1 MLFVVFL
8 VLVHWRS
15 FWKDPLVYVVPYL
28 LTMTDRTGIHQRHF
42 CLAYM
47 LNIFL
52 LWLAPVLCNLPRFI
66 LFYEWHP
73 IVCDNVRNLSLKTLN
88 LDIFFGNQFFSF
100 VFFTKIIIFV
110 FAGEF
115 FEFKSKD
122 FIQGDYKPIKNL
134 FITGSIVF
142 SLSLK
147 IRWN

>member
-15 FWKDPLVYVVPYL
+15 FWKDLLVYVIPYL
-28 LTMTDRTGIHQRHF
+28 LTMIDRTGIHQRLF

-47 LNIFL
+47 LNIFFL
-52 LWLAPVLCNLPRFI
+52 LAPVLCNLPRFI

-73 IVCDNVRNLSLKTLN
+73 IVCGNVRNLSLKTLHW
-88 LDIFFGNQFFSF
+88 DIFFGNQFCSF

-110 FAGEF
+110 FASEF

-134 FITGSIVF
+134 FITGSIV
-142 SLSLK
+142 
-147 IRWN
+147 